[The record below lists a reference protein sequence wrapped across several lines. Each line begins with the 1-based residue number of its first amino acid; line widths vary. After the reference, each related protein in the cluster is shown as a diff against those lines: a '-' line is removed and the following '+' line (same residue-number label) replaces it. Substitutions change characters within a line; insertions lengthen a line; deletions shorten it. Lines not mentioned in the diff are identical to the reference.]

1 MSANPPKVAVLMGSK
16 NDWSIMQAACEQ
28 LDALGIANEA
38 RVISAHRT
46 PQRHH
51 DFVTAQA
58 PAEGV
63 KVFICGAGMAAHLA
77 GVTAALSSS
86 PVIGVPLESGG
97 LGGMDSLLS
106 TVQMPGGMPVA
117 TVAVGKAGA
126 KNAAILAAQ
135 MLGLAYPEIAQAVTD
150 LRCQLPCRGEHQR
163 SNRARFTDLGG
174 GKMVENRKCK
184 RSCFPCSCLSNAKDI
199 LSVEQSRYGL
209 GLDGG
214 WFSVSL

>member
-1 MSANPPKVAVLMGSK
+1 LPAEVTIDAFITRRVDDHTLEIEVEKGRHINTVF
-16 NDWSIMQAACEQ
+16 EQ

-135 MLGLAYPEIAQAVTD
+135 MLGLAHPEIAQAVTD
-150 LRCQLPCRGEHQR
+150 LRAKQTAGVPE
-163 SNRARFTDLGG
+163 
-174 GKMVENRKCK
+174 
-184 RSCFPCSCLSNAKDI
+184 FP
-199 LSVEQSRYGL
+199 G
-209 GLDGG
+209 
-214 WFSVSL
+214 

>member
-1 MSANPPKVAVLMGSK
+1 MSATEPKVAVLMGSA
-16 NDWSIMQAACEQ
+16 NDWNIMQAACDQ
-28 LDALGIANEA
+28 LTALGIANEA

-51 DFVTAQA
+51 DFVTEQA

-77 GVTAALSSS
+77 GVTAALTSS

-97 LGGMDSLLS
+97 MGGMDSLLS

-135 MLGLAYPEIAQAVTD
+135 MLGLGHPEIAQRVKD
-150 LRCQLPCRGEHQR
+150 LRAKQTAGVPE
-163 SNRARFTDLGG
+163 
-174 GKMVENRKCK
+174 
-184 RSCFPCSCLSNAKDI
+184 FP
-199 LSVEQSRYGL
+199 G
-209 GLDGG
+209 
-214 WFSVSL
+214 